1 MEKTYTYTA
10 HNIPSQK
17 CHMNMG
23 MILNSDRD
31 TSIWNVAWVSRF
43 GHAHSE
49 ASAPVALQLA
59 KSAIRLCSHMLL
71 HYWTVNM
78 AFTFPNEKYVHIHF
92 VYWFCN
98 GNMIVA
104 VEEYKW
110 WFP

>member
-1 MEKTYTYTA
+1 
-10 HNIPSQK
+10 
-17 CHMNMG
+17 
-23 MILNSDRD
+23 
-31 TSIWNVAWVSRF
+31 
-43 GHAHSE
+43 
-49 ASAPVALQLA
+49 
-59 KSAIRLCSHMLL
+59 
-71 HYWTVNM
+71 M